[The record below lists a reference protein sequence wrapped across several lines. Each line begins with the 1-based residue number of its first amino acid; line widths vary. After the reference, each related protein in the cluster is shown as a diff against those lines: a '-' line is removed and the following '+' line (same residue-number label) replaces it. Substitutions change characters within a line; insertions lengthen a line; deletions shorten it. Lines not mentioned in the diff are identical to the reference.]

1 MKGPEDDAGLT
12 GKVAIVSG
20 GGAAGDGIG
29 NGRAAA
35 ILLARAGTRVLVADL
50 DLKLAERTAE
60 MIKAEGGH
68 AAAHAGDITKEAE
81 CKRLVDSAVDR
92 WGRLD
97 FLDNNIGI
105 GSRGSV
111 VDEKPDEYRRVMQVN
126 VETMFLLSKH
136 AIPAMIKTAK
146 GGAIVNISSISAL
159 RPRGLTTYTTSKAAV
174 IGLTQAMAVDHG
186 RDNIR
191 VNCICP
197 GPMYTPMVYARGM
210 TDAAR
215 KQRTNASV
223 LKTEGTGWDV
233 GHAVKF
239 LLSKYAI
246 PAMIKTAGGGAI
258 VNISSISALRPR
270 GLTTYTTSKAAVI
283 GLTRAMAVDHGADNI
298 RVNCICPGP
307 MYTPMVYAR
316 GMSEAARANRARASV
331 LKLEGTGWDVGHA
344 VKFLFSN

>member
-1 MKGPEDDAGLT
+1 MQGAEEDAGLS
-12 GKVAIVSG
+12 GKVALISG

-35 ILLARAGTRVLVADL
+35 ILLARAGAKVVVADR
-50 DLKLAERTAE
+50 DLKLAERTVE
-60 MIKAEGGH
+60 MIVAEGG
-68 AAAHAGDITKEAE
+68 AAVALACDVTKEAD
-81 CKRLVDSAVDR
+81 CKQLVDATVDR
-92 WGRLD
+92 FGQLD
-97 FLDNNIGI
+97 FLDNNVGI

-111 VDEKPDEYRRVMQVN
+111 VDERPEEYRRVMQIN
-126 VETMFLLSKH
+126 VESM
-136 AIPAMIKTAK
+136 
-146 GGAIVNISSISAL
+146 
-159 RPRGLTTYTTSKAAV
+159 
-174 IGLTQAMAVDHG
+174 
-186 RDNIR
+186 
-191 VNCICP
+191 
-197 GPMYTPMVYARGM
+197 
-210 TDAAR
+210 
-215 KQRTNASV
+215 
-223 LKTEGTGWDV
+223 
-233 GHAVKF
+233 F

-344 VKFLFSN
+344 VKFLLSNHARYITGQVLVVDGGVTLQAPERESQEH